1 MLLSGHTMDKD
12 GSPIAGA
19 NVYILSER
27 FEPLHQ
33 GLSDEK
39 GFYSFDLPEG
49 EYKYL
54 VAVKDYGEKY
64 LEYWCENIA
73 LTEDRTIDARFDT
86 LEVYA
91 LNVFRVMGGHPALMA
106 YFRPMS
112 LKKALAGETD
122 ICPEITGIRAFV
134 NGGEVSVLET
144 NRVREFAVDRTMG
157 AYLIQIALPEG
168 VDDWERV
175 DVEIRDGEDAF
186 GMATLFTKR

>member
-1 MLLSGHTMDKD
+1 MLLSGHTRDKD

-91 LNVFRVMGGHPALMA
+91 LNVFRVMGGHPALMV

-112 LKKALAGETD
+112 LEKFRAGEAD
-122 ICPEITGIRAFV
+122 ICPDITSIRAFV

-144 NRVREFAVDRTMG
+144 NKVREFAGDRSMS
-157 AYLIQIALPEG
+157 AYLIQAALPEG
-168 VDDWERV
+168 VNEWERV
-175 DVEIRDGEDAF
+175 DIEIMDDGGAF
-186 GMATLFTKR
+186 GMATIFA